1 MTQHPVF
8 TKKTQLDY
16 YLDKRYLLQNNKF
29 SLKLKIYDTDNQ
41 RNFYLKTKYEFDE
54 SEYLELITSRKKQL
68 IILKAE
74 MDENLFRAKQLA
86 DSINP
91 FNFDEFKEKYY
102 NKKEVVLTLKS
113 LFENKITELHNL
125 GKIGTS
131 NSYRDSLRSIE
142 KYLDYLKKSI
152 DKLQFVQITPSWLIK
167 YESYLLHVRM
177 CSVNTVGMYMRNLRA
192 ILNDA
197 LKLNIITHDI
207 YPFGKNKFTIKS
219 QKKTKSILTIEEINL
234 LEKIEPKNTN
244 QRIAKDFWLFSY
256 YSAGINLT
264 DLAYL
269 RKENLNKN
277 EIKFFRRKTSTSKT
291 NDIQIVIPLH
301 EKSKAILERLVHSK
315 EHFIFNIITKNQTPL
330 EQKNQIKLFNDLI
343 NDNFRKLIKGVID
356 KNDITF
362 YNARHCWASHMVEK
376 GAPIT
381 LIKDKLGHTDI
392 KTTSTYIA
400 SLPVKLEMDFLNK
413 VFYDK

>member
-1 MTQHPVF
+1 MTKHHVF

-29 SLKLKIYDTDNQ
+29 ALKIKIYDPNNQ
-41 RNFYLKTKYEFDE
+41 KNFYLKTKYEFNE
-54 SEYLELITSRKKQL
+54 SEYLELINSRKKQL
-68 IILKAE
+68 IILKSE
-74 MDENLFRAKQLA
+74 MDENLFKAKQLA
-86 DSINP
+86 DAIYP
-91 FNFDEFKEKYY
+91 FSMDEFKEKYY
-102 NKKEVVLTLKS
+102 NKKEVIFTLKT

-131 NSYRDSLRSIE
+131 ITYRDSLRSIE
-142 KYLDYLKKSI
+142 KYLFYLKKPI
-152 DKLQFVQITPSWLIK
+152 EKLQFVQITPSWLIN

-192 ILNDA
+192 ILNEA
-197 LKLNIITHDI
+197 LKLNLITNDI

-269 RKENLNKN
+269 RKENINKN
-277 EIKFFRRKTSTSKT
+277 EIRFFRRKTSTSKT

-301 EKSKAILERLVHSK
+301 EKSRAILERIFHSK
-315 EHFIFNIITKNQTPL
+315 EYFIFNIINKNQSPL
-330 EQKNQIKLFNDLI
+330 EQKNQIKLFNEHL
-343 NDNFRKLIKGVID
+343 NDNFRKLIKGVIE
-356 KNDITF
+356 KFDITF